1 MVALKDLKEQEA
13 KLKQEIITSKAILE
27 KQKDTASQR
36 VLQGLIKK
44 YREQINDVQAVLVDI
59 VLAQKEGSDER
70 IKADEE
76 VADYIGGVETDYTER
91 LEKRIKTLEELAR
104 DSKEELEKHQRSIGE
119 NRAEIKLFTPY
130 RCRENLLIIVVNTEQ
145 IIDNNINF

>member
-1 MVALKDLKEQEA
+1 MVALKDLKDQEA
-13 KLKQEIITSKAILE
+13 KLKQEIVTSKAILE
-27 KQKDTASQR
+27 KQQDTASQR

-44 YREQINDVQAVLVDI
+44 YREQINDGLAVLVDI

-91 LEKRIKTLEELAR
+91 LEAFETRFDLVEQPAPAEDQSVSVRSTSLRASIKE
-104 DSKEELEKHQRSIGE
+104 S
-119 NRAEIKLFTPY
+119 
-130 RCRENLLIIVVNTEQ
+130 
-145 IIDNNINF
+145 